1 MFVGS
6 FEPDDFDQFQTDVRD
21 TFTQF
26 EAAGLTQLIVDL
38 TNNGGQYVEQTSH
51 SCVLIVIIGGFVCLG
66 HFLHAFLSGTNSLGN
81 FQNPYVHL
89 IFLLMASLML

>member
-38 TNNGGQYVEQTSH
+38 TNNGGKYVEQTS
-51 SCVLIVIIGGFVCLG
+51 L
-66 HFLHAFLSGTNSLGN
+66 AA
-81 FQNPYVHL
+81 Y
-89 IFLLMASLML
+89 